1 MQLRTFIATGLL
13 GLGFV
18 LGNAQA
24 EGIETAAFNGSGPV
38 DKTVQDVGVRG
49 VPFELVELD
58 GNLIE
63 AVGGEDYIFQDST
76 GKIIVH
82 VPEELMVGQVISQN
96 TPVKVQGE
104 VHQDVVCGILAGVV
118 IGSSPIVTCIFS
130 RCFTGS
136 QVRVFWQRC

>member
-1 MQLRTFIATGLL
+1 MQLHTFIATGLL

-96 TPVKVQGE
+96 TPVKVQ
-104 VHQDVVCGILAGVV
+104 DVVQPKSVD
-118 IGSSPIVTCIFS
+118 
-130 RCFTGS
+130 
-136 QVRVFWQRC
+136 VFDIEPLQ

>member
-24 EGIETAAFNGSGPV
+24 EGIDTAAFNGSGPV

-104 VHQDVVCGILAGVV
+104 VHQDVVQPKSVD
-118 IGSSPIVTCIFS
+118 
-130 RCFTGS
+130 
-136 QVRVFWQRC
+136 VFDIEPLQ